1 MTYEE
6 IPMGAAEEEHEGK
19 VMVCTARD
27 CQWNEATKC
36 TAEDGIMVNF
46 HKDHADCNT
55 YTKNTH
61 IPGKE
66 ASAEF

>member
-1 MTYEE
+1 MAF
-6 IPMGAAEEEHEGK
+6 GAEFESETAEEGK

-27 CQWNEATKC
+27 CAWNKQARC
-36 TAEDGIMVNF
+36 MANDGIMINF

-61 IPGKE
+61 IPGNSTE
-66 ASAEF
+66 SAQL